1 MSDLYRTILADAEA
15 GVSGYGTNWTRGL
28 GRAWQECFTQRPG
41 RRSRKPLSPCF
52 WMNWQ
57 TMSILASL
65 TSKPPER
72 SWPLNQ
78 PTSDPFTRSF
88 TEPRISYSLQICND
102 ASYYKN

>member
-1 MSDLYRTILADAEA
+1 
-15 GVSGYGTNWTRGL
+15 
-28 GRAWQECFTQRPG
+28 
-41 RRSRKPLSPCF
+41 
-52 WMNWQ
+52 MNWQ